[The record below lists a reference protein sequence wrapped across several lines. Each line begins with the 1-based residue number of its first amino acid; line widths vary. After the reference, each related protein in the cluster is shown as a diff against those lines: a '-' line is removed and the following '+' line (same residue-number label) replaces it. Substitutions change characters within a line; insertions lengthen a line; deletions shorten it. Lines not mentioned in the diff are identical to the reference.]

1 MSAEASNPP
10 PRGHT
15 QSVAKIS
22 RPQLT
27 QIYPRE
33 RLFEKLDAG
42 RIRPMIWIAGPA
54 GSGKTALGSSYIE
67 SRGLH
72 CLWYQVDECD
82 EDIATFF
89 HYLSV
94 ATRQAEQGK
103 AQPLPHFSAEYAR
116 GIPTFSRN
124 FFAHLFEQ
132 LPAPAMLVL
141 DNYQEVSERC
151 GLHEVIRAGLEA
163 LPNGCSITVLSRH
176 EPPPAFA
183 RNRANGAM
191 ASIGWRDLQA
201 SSDEIRGIWRLRT
214 EIAPKHLLN
223 LDAMANRMQG
233 WIAGLVLLLE
243 WTKVETVEPE
253 ALGEF
258 VPETI
263 FDYFAG
269 ELFEKTKPEV
279 QAFLLR
285 SALLPKMS
293 EEMTRA
299 FTSNDCAADILA
311 RLNRKNFFITRHT
324 NARRIYQY
332 HPLFR
337 HFLLARGEQAFPQDE
352 LLRLKREAAHHLEQG
367 GQLEAA
373 IQLLADC
380 RDWPRIALLVKANAQ
395 TLLNQGRGRTL
406 LGWINDLPEDIRGN
420 DPWLLYWLGTCL
432 IGLDCRNSL
441 PCFEQAFAAFRQTK
455 DAAGVYLSWC
465 GALEAI
471 RYDWS
476 ASTQRWDRW
485 LEVFDELPKEF
496 PHYPSPDIELKVA
509 LWFERLMT
517 WRMPDKARLDRW
529 RRRML
534 LLAEASGDLSIK
546 VSSHAHILLNQMTR
560 GECAEAAVTVE
571 GLERLLACGQP
582 SPFAHTEA
590 LSWIAF
596 YYLGKGRFRRCSEC
610 ASEGLAVSRETGSH
624 HNDQFLML
632 LRGAAALHLG
642 DLQKCTDMLD
652 RMAIAPDSRGGLGGH
667 LYHQL
672 AAQEALFRQDHPS
685 ARHHAEACLKIAEN
699 SGYPRF
705 TSWGKLMLAAVC
717 LEYGDNAG
725 ARRFTNEAM
734 DIASTVGARW
744 AEWMGHCLMSYS
756 CFADSQYPAALGHL
770 RDAFGAGRERG
781 YRAVPTVL
789 RASVVTTL
797 CQEALKAGI
806 ETEYACDLIRIY
818 RLRPDIPP
826 LDVERWPWP
835 LKIYT
840 LGRFTIVRGGKVLEF
855 TRKAPKKPLQLIKI
869 LIALGGRD
877 VNEEQLIDAL
887 WPDKDGDTG
896 HRTFVTT
903 LQRARALIGD
913 DSLCVSEGR
922 ISLSHRHCWVDTW
935 AFDYMLERARAAT
948 SNGRSEEWL
957 RLSELAFDL
966 YQGHFLAGE
975 PSAPWSGSLRNR
987 LRTRFVRLVS
997 DLGLYREQR
1006 GAWGRALE
1014 CYQQGMH
1021 IDDLAEGFYQGEIRS
1036 LAQLGFKAD
1045 ALNSYHRC
1053 KRHLSICLDTEPS
1066 AATERVYRAA
1076 LRG

>member
-1 MSAEASNPP
+1 MSAEASNPRP
-10 PRGHT
+10 QGHA

-33 RLFEKLDAG
+33 RLFEKLDAA
-42 RIRPMIWIAGPA
+42 RIRPMIWVAGPA
-54 GSGKTALGSSYIE
+54 GSGKTVLGSSYIE

-72 CLWYQVDECD
+72 CLWYQVDEGD

-89 HYLSV
+89 HYLSL
-94 ATRQAEQGK
+94 ATRQAEQGN

-124 FFAHLFEQ
+124 FFAHLFER
-132 LPAPAMLVL
+132 LPARTMLVL
-141 DNYQEVSERC
+141 DNYQEVSESC
-151 GLHEVIRAGLEA
+151 GLHDVIRAGLEA
-163 LPNGCSITVLSRH
+163 MPNGCNITVISRH
-176 EPPPAFA
+176 MPPPALA
-183 RNRANGAM
+183 RNQANGAM

-201 SSDEIRGIWRLRT
+201 SSEEIEGILKLRT
-214 EIAPKHLLN
+214 ELAQEDLLKVGEWV
-223 LDAMANRMQG
+223 NRMQG

-253 ALGEF
+253 ALAEF

-269 ELFEKTKPEV
+269 ELFANTKPEV

-299 FTSNDCAADILA
+299 FTSSDSAADILA

-324 NARRIYQY
+324 NARRVYQY

-337 HFLLARGEQAFPQDE
+337 NFLLARGKQAFSQDE
-352 LLRLKREAAHHLEQG
+352 LLRLKREAAHHLEQD
-367 GQLEAA
+367 GQIEAA
-373 IQLLADC
+373 IELLANC
-380 RDWPRIALLVKANAQ
+380 QDWPQMALLIKANAQ
-395 TLLNQGRGRTL
+395 ALLNQGRGRTL
-406 LGWINDLPEDIRGN
+406 VEWISALPEEIRGN
-420 DPWLLYWLGTCL
+420 DPWLLYWLGACL

-441 PCFEQAFAAFRQTK
+441 PCFEQALAGFRQAK

-476 ASTQRWDRW
+476 ASTERWDRW
-485 LEVFDELPKEF
+485 LEIFDELFKEF
-496 PHYPSPDIELKVA
+496 PHYPSPDIELKIA

-517 WRMPDKARLDRW
+517 WRMPNKARLDHW
-529 RRRML
+529 QRRML
-534 LLAEASGDLSIK
+534 VLAEASGDLSIR
-546 VSSHAHILLNQMTR
+546 VSSHAHILLNQITR
-560 GECAEAAVTVE
+560 GECTKAAATVGE
-571 GLERLLACGQP
+571 LERLLACGQP

-590 LSWIAF
+590 LSWIAL
-596 YYLGKGRFRRCSEC
+596 YYLGTGRFRRCSEC
-610 ASEGLAVSRETGSH
+610 ASEGLALSRETGSH

-632 LRGAAALHLG
+632 LTGAVALHMG
-642 DLQKCTDMLD
+642 DLQKCTDVLH
-652 RMAIAPDSRGGLGGH
+652 RMAITPDSRGGLGGH

-685 ARHHAEACLKIAEN
+685 ARRHAEVCLKIAEDA
-699 SGYPRF
+699 GYPRF
-705 TSWGKLMLAAVC
+705 TSWGKLMAAAVC

-725 ARRFTNEAM
+725 ARRLTSEAM
-734 DIASTVGARW
+734 DIASTVDARW
-744 AEWMGHCLMSYS
+744 AEWVGHCLTSYS

-770 RDAFGAGRERG
+770 RQAFCVGRERG
-781 YRAVPTVL
+781 YRAVPMVL
-789 RASVVTTL
+789 RASVVATL

-818 RLRPDIPP
+818 GPTSDIPP
-826 LDVERWPWP
+826 LDVEQWPWP

-840 LGRFTIVRGGKVLEF
+840 LGRFIVRGDKVLEF
-855 TRKAPKKPLQLIKI
+855 TRKAPKKPLQLIKV
-869 LIALGGRD
+869 LIALGGRG
-877 VNEEQLIDAL
+877 VSKEQLIDAL

-913 DSLCVSEGR
+913 EALCVSEGR
-922 ISLSHRHCWVDTW
+922 ISLSQRNCWVDTW
-935 AFDYMLERARAAT
+935 ALDHMLKLAKAAA
-948 SNGRSEEWL
+948 SNGQSGDWL

-966 YQGHFLAGE
+966 YQDHFLAGE

-997 DLGLYREQR
+997 DLGLYWEQR
-1006 GAWGRALE
+1006 GAWDRALE
-1014 CYQQGMH
+1014 CYQRGMH

-1045 ALNSYHRC
+1045 ALKSYHRC
-1053 KRHLSICLDTEPS
+1053 KRHLSICLDAEPS